1 MKQKCP
7 PYYTG
12 KLRIGEMYDYPIKPP
27 VMRTEEYQLQ
37 SVIMGWDKGAR
48 RERRVLRV
56 CIAVL
61 MVAIVFLIK
70 E

>member
-7 PYYTG
+7 PYNTG
-12 KLRIGEMYDYPIKPP
+12 KLRIGGMYDYPIKPP
-27 VMRTEEYQLQ
+27 AMRIEEYQLQ

-56 CIAVL
+56 CVAIL

>member
-1 MKQKCP
+1 MKYKCP

-12 KLRIGEMYDYPIKPP
+12 KLRIGGMYDYPIKPP
-27 VMRTEEYQLQ
+27 AMRTEEYQLQ
-37 SVIMGWDKGAR
+37 SALMRWDKGAR

-56 CIAVL
+56 CVAVVL
-61 MVAIVFLIK
+61 MAIVFLIK

>member
-1 MKQKCP
+1 MKYKCP

-27 VMRTEEYQLQ
+27 AMRTEEYQLQ
-37 SVIMGWDKGAR
+37 SALMRWDKEER

-56 CIAVL
+56 CVAIL
-61 MVAIVFLIK
+61 MVALFLLIK

>member
-27 VMRTEEYQLQ
+27 AMRTEEYQLQ
-37 SVIMGWDKGAR
+37 SALMRWDKEER
-48 RERRVLRV
+48 RGRRVLRV
-56 CIAVL
+56 CVAVL

>member
-1 MKQKCP
+1 MKYKCP
-7 PYYTG
+7 PYNTG
-12 KLRIGEMYDYPIKPP
+12 KLRIGGMYDYPIKPP
-27 VMRTEEYQLQ
+27 AMRNEDYQLQ

-56 CIAVL
+56 CVAVL
-61 MVAIVFLIK
+61 MVAMVYLIQ

>member
-1 MKQKCP
+1 MKYKCP
-7 PYYTG
+7 PYNTG
-12 KLRIGEMYDYPIKPP
+12 KLRIGGMYDYPIKPP

-56 CIAVL
+56 CVAIF
-61 MVAIVFLIK
+61 MVAMIYLIK

>member
-1 MKQKCP
+1 MKYKCP
-7 PYYTG
+7 PYNTG

-27 VMRTEEYQLQ
+27 AMRTEEYQLQ
-37 SVIMGWDKGAR
+37 SVIMGWDQGAR

-56 CIAVL
+56 CVAIL
-61 MVAIVFLIK
+61 MVAMVYLIK